1 MAEPAIHT
9 SNTLKRILK
18 PTFWIIILAIVAWF
32 VVEAFGEAEES
43 FSEQHFS
50 LGQIHFHWLGLAGM
64 AYIVGLLPCWWF
76 WCRSLKAMGQAPPVA
91 ESLQAYY
98 IGHLGKYVPG
108 KAMVVVLRAAFI
120 RGPHVDTTI
129 AATTVFVET
138 LTMMA
143 VGAFLAAVILVFTL
157 NHPLLVMLGICMAI
171 GAGLPTFPPIF
182 CRLVRVLK
190 VGRGSDN
197 PGEGIDFRLMALG
210 WLAMVPCWILLGVS
224 MLLTLKSME
233 LSRIPEGVVW
243 SDLPYLVATV
253 ALAMVAG
260 FLSLLPGG
268 VWARDIIV
276 VELIASHPRF
286 GADVAIISAVVLR
299 IVWLVSELA
308 VSGILYLTHAHGS
321 IDSPGDSPAE
331 QVNGNQVK
339 ETFGNS
345 SDSIF

>member
-1 MAEPAIHT
+1 MQNVTKPEFQI
-9 SNTLKRILK
+9 SNTLKRLLK
-18 PTFWIIILAIVAWF
+18 LTFWLIILAIVAWF
-32 VVEAFGEAEES
+32 VVKAFGEAEES
-43 FSEQHFS
+43 FSEHHFS
-50 LGQIHFHWLGLAGM
+50 IGQIDLHWLGLAGV

-91 ESLQAYY
+91 DSLQAYY

-120 RGPHVDTTI
+120 RGPNVDTTI

-157 NHPLLVMLGICMAI
+157 NHSLLVVLAVCMAI

-182 CRLVRVLK
+182 RRLVRLLK
-190 VGRGSDN
+190 VGRESEP
-197 PGEGIDFRLMALG
+197 PGGGIDSRLMAFG
-210 WLAMVPCWILLGVS
+210 WVAMIPCWILLGLS

-233 LSRIPEGVVW
+233 MSRIPDGVFW

-299 IVWLVSELA
+299 IVWLVSELL
-308 VSGILYLTHAHGS
+308 VSGILYLTHARRSNDSSGDPPEDASNSGNTGS
-321 IDSPGDSPAE
+321 
-331 QVNGNQVK
+331 
-339 ETFGNS
+339 
-345 SDSIF
+345 

>member
-1 MAEPAIHT
+1 MAKPVIQI
-9 SNTLKRILK
+9 SNALKRLLK
-18 PTFWIIILAIVAWF
+18 TTFWFIILAVVAWF
-32 VVEAFGEAEES
+32 VVQAFGDAKES
-43 FSEQHFS
+43 FSEHRFS
-50 LGQIHFHWLGLAGM
+50 LGQLNLRWLGLAGV
-64 AYIVGLLPCWWF
+64 AYILGLLPCWWF
-76 WCRSLKAMGQAPPVA
+76 WCRTLKAMGQAPPVPD
-91 ESLQAYY
+91 SLQAYY

-120 RGPHVDTTI
+120 RGPNVDTTI

-143 VGAFLAAVILVFTL
+143 VGAFLAAVILVFTF
-157 NHPLLVMLGICMAI
+157 NHALLVVLAICMAI
-171 GAGLPTFPPIF
+171 GAGLPTLPPIF
-182 CRLVRVLK
+182 RRLVKILK
-190 VGRGSDN
+190 VGRESDHA
-197 PGEGIDFRLMALG
+197 GGGIDFRLMALG
-210 WLAMVPCWILLGVS
+210 WLAMIPCWTLLGVS

-233 LSRIPEGVVW
+233 LSRIPDGVFW

-308 VSGILYLTHAHGS
+308 VSGILYLTHKKRSNVPPDGPPVDAS
-321 IDSPGDSPAE
+321 
-331 QVNGNQVK
+331 
-339 ETFGNS
+339 NS
-345 SDSIF
+345 SNTGS